1 MSAVGWSME
10 AQTAIPCPDRNCRI
24 NWKFSGNQREHGDA
38 AVRRWLR
45 GNRLPHHRPCDI
57 SSKQNY
63 SNRLH
68 SRDLIVLGLI
78 EVLWLSED
86 RYKILTI
93 FRTSSFNAG
102 EYVDHKI
109 QIWLGFLHMGCPN
122 RSWLDTVETLTLL
135 LKNKPQFWRKT

>member
-1 MSAVGWSME
+1 MVHFSQKSVKMAANGGSLKCKPPFAEFGDSHVIAE
-10 AQTAIPCPDRNCRI
+10 LPLVTAIPA
-24 NWKFSGNQREHGDA
+24 ETGDVE
-38 AVRRWLR
+38 VRRST
-45 GNRLPHHRPCDI
+45 GVNRLPHHRPCDI

-68 SRDLIVLGLI
+68 SGDLIVLGLI

-102 EYVDHKI
+102 EYIDHKI
-109 QIWLGFLHMGCPN
+109 QI
-122 RSWLDTVETLTLL
+122 
-135 LKNKPQFWRKT
+135 

>member
-1 MSAVGWSME
+1 MIEVWKPRPPNRRIAELPVV
-10 AQTAIPCPDRNCRI
+10 TAIPT
-24 NWKFSGNQREHGDA
+24 ETGDVE
-38 AVRRWLR
+38 VRRST
-45 GNRLPHHRPCDI
+45 GVNRLPHHRPCDI

-109 QIWLGFLHMGCPN
+109 QI
-122 RSWLDTVETLTLL
+122 
-135 LKNKPQFWRKT
+135 

>member
-1 MSAVGWSME
+1 
-10 AQTAIPCPDRNCRI
+10 
-24 NWKFSGNQREHGDA
+24 
-38 AVRRWLR
+38 
-45 GNRLPHHRPCDI
+45 
-57 SSKQNY
+57 KQNY

-109 QIWLGFLHMGCPN
+109 QI
-122 RSWLDTVETLTLL
+122 
-135 LKNKPQFWRKT
+135 

>member
-1 MSAVGWSME
+1 MSAVDWSME
-10 AQTAIPCPDRNCRI
+10 AQTTIRCHSMS
-24 NWKFSGNQREHGDA
+24 WQKFPNFNGNQRGHGDA
-38 AVRRWLR
+38 AVRRWFR

-93 FRTSSFNAG
+93 FRTSSFNAS
-102 EYVDHKI
+102 EYVDRKI
-109 QIWLGFLHMGCPN
+109 QIWLGFLHMEFAICHSRHGGDEDFLSVC
-122 RSWLDTVETLTLL
+122 RWYML
-135 LKNKPQFWRKT
+135 QYI

>member
-1 MSAVGWSME
+1 MAANGESLKCKPPFAEFGDSPVITE
-10 AQTAIPCPDRNCRI
+10 LPLVTAILT
-24 NWKFSGNQREHGDA
+24 ETGDVE
-38 AVRRWLR
+38 VRRST
-45 GNRLPHHRPCDI
+45 GVNRLPHHRPCDI

-93 FRTSSFNAG
+93 FRTSSFNAS
-102 EYVDHKI
+102 EYVDRKI
-109 QIWLGFLHMGCPN
+109 QI
-122 RSWLDTVETLTLL
+122 
-135 LKNKPQFWRKT
+135 

>member
-1 MSAVGWSME
+1 MKYGSPDRRIADSPVIAE
-10 AQTAIPCPDRNCRI
+10 LPVVTAIPT
-24 NWKFSGNQREHGDA
+24 ETGDVE
-38 AVRRWLR
+38 VRRST
-45 GNRLPHHRPCDI
+45 GVNRLPHHRPCDI

-78 EVLWLSED
+78 KLLWLSED

-93 FRTSSFNAG
+93 SGNSTFNAG

-109 QIWLGFLHMGCPN
+109 QIRLGFSHMGG
-122 RSWLDTVETLTLL
+122 ST
-135 LKNKPQFWRKT
+135 